1 MKYLKMFGLAAI
13 LAMAFSAYL
22 GAGSASATV
31 LCTTKKSPCGA
42 GWDEPAGTVV
52 EASLI
57 GSAIIEDTNGTKIDT
72 CLAGTHKWEMTNTGG
87 AGVAVGQKLLALT
100 FGNCTG
106 PAQAVTLGT
115 EEEKYIE
122 GSEKNGTMTDKG
134 TEITESSGGVSCTYG
149 TGTGTDIGQFDGG
162 LEEKDVEE
170 ISAALTKTAGGILCS
185 TSIKWKAQFQITKP
199 KNITILDS

>member
-31 LCTTKKSPCGA
+31 LCTTKVAPPCGA
-42 GWDEPAGTVV
+42 NWDEPAGTVV

-57 GSAIIEDTNGTKIDT
+57 GSAVIEDTSGTKLDT
-72 CLAGTHKWEMTNTGG
+72 CLTGTHKWEMTNTGG
-87 AGVAVGQKLLALT
+87 AGMAVGQKLLELT

-106 PAQAVTLGT
+106 PAKAVALGT

-122 GSEKNGTMTDKG
+122 GTENGTMTDKG
-134 TEITESSGGVSCTYG
+134 TEVTGTVSGVSCTYG

-162 LEEKDVEE
+162 LGEKDVEE
-170 ISAALTKTAGGILCS
+170 ISAALTKTAGGFLCA
-185 TSIKWKAQFQITKP
+185 TSIKWTAQFQITKP
-199 KNITILDS
+199 KNITILDR